1 MHVQLTTTSLLV
13 ALAASF
19 SRRTSVEWS
28 TLTSAPSKTFYVSC
42 LRTWPVPTITT
53 HAERILAAQDPE
65 WLEEA
70 AGNIEATMR
79 SRWKLTVEPS
89 RSFRSRGAGGWC
101 DGTSIT
107 RSGLVL
113 YRPTGSRRD
122 RFTLAHE
129 LGHNLVDADEECL
142 IWLGDREDVDRD
154 FEQVCDVI
162 ASRILIPGWR
172 LDTVLGGGPP
182 TAQSLRQLYEN
193 SEASWSCCAIAL
205 AGRLPCDGFV
215 SIIDRRDDTVFFGAR
230 TRDTLPYAWAG
241 DPLPPT
247 HPLRREEILSK
258 CKSFWPGFN
267 MNERRT
273 YYMSAE
279 ANGDYV
285 HAVFAVNDLWNVEK
299 LHVGP
304 KPVRGSRPILSGTKA
319 TSPARHAAT
328 SVPLCFFPA
337 APARSRP
344 ANDAGSVAAIGRT
357 RSSA

>member
-1 MHVQLTTTSLLV
+1 M
-13 ALAASF
+13 
-19 SRRTSVEWS
+19 
-28 TLTSAPSKTFYVSC
+28 
-42 LRTWPVPTITT
+42 PTITT

-65 WLEEA
+65 WLEDA

-107 RSGLVL
+107 RSGIVL

-142 IWLGDREDVDRD
+142 VWLGDREEVDRD
-154 FEQVCDVI
+154 FEQICDVI

-172 LDTVLGGGPP
+172 LDAVLGGGPP

-230 TRDTLPYAWAG
+230 TRDTRPYAWAG

-247 HPLRREEILSK
+247 HPLRREEIPSK

-279 ANGDYV
+279 ANGDYA
-285 HAVFAVNDLWNVEK
+285 HAVFAVDDLWNIEK

-304 KPVRGSRPILSGTKA
+304 KPVRGSRPDPERYEGDISC
-319 TSPARHAAT
+319 
-328 SVPLCFFPA
+328 PLCGYVGTTALFPCGTCKEQTCQ
-337 APARSRP
+337 RCGRCGCDRM
-344 ANDAGSVAAIGRT
+344 NEFKRVMCAGKNCFSFVLPHLIEEGLCPDCR
-357 RSSA
+357 